1 MEILVIAA
9 LLLAEWRR
17 PDLYVR
23 RWWTR
28 VMPQPALGFV
38 GRVPAP
44 VALAGFDVR
53 RLAPRF
59 ITLLVALV
67 LWRSLSSGRP
77 SDAYTGVNQTIGF
90 YWAMLGLLVLA
101 LTGSVGGRDREHEV
115 LAALPVSPRARL
127 RGFTVTLLL
136 AALAVYALSVVRW
149 QHNHGGSYDA
159 LLPGPW
165 ELAQPSL
172 LVLGGGL
179 FGLLMARLMPVW
191 AAVPVAVVATVM
203 WTGILT
209 NTANWAMLAPLI
221 EWVAY
226 DEDNKH
232 ATALVSGS
240 MAWHNAFLAGLCVLG
255 VVAAQLREDGP
266 RRGLFLVGVAA
277 TAATVAAAVLA
288 RG

>member
-28 VMPQPALGFV
+28 VMPQSSMGIV

-44 VALAGFDVR
+44 AALAGFDLR

-59 ITLLVALV
+59 LTVLVALV
-67 LWRSLSSGRP
+67 MWRALSTDRP
-77 SDAYTGVNQTIGF
+77 VQAYDGVNQTIGL

-101 LTGSVGGRDREHEV
+101 LTASVGGRDREHEV
-115 LAALPVSPRARL
+115 LAALPVSPRVRL

-136 AALAVYALSVVRW
+136 ASLAVYGLAAVRW
-149 QHNHGGSYDA
+149 NLNHGGSYDA
-159 LLPGPW
+159 LLPDPW

-179 FGLLMARLMPVW
+179 FGLLMARLLPVW
-191 AAVPVAVVATVM
+191 AAVPVAVVTTVM
-203 WTGILT
+203 WTGVLT
-209 NTANWAMLAPLI
+209 GSTEWAMLAPLV

-226 DEDNKH
+226 VDGDEE

-240 MAWHNAFLAGLCVLG
+240 LAWHNAYLAGLCVLG
-255 VVAAQLREDGP
+255 VVAAHLRESGP
-266 RRGLFLVGVAA
+266 RRGLLVLGGAA
-277 TAATVAAAVLA
+277 TAATVTAAVLSV
-288 RG
+288 G